1 MAPSWK
7 RPPAL
12 IRLQTLRLPADR
24 PKAWRMVG
32 LGRLELPTSRLSSA
46 RSNQLSYKPKAKSS
60 ANTAQFLQLRDRSDS
75 EEPPRSAFA
84 RPPQGGRTKT
94 ASHRIAPAG
103 PSTDKTQS
111 DANSSGKKEKRRR
124 RSPANEPRGVLVFK
138 GIEEAKGLRRSLND
152 HP

>member
-12 IRLQTLRLPADR
+12 IRFQTLRLPADR

-60 ANTAQFLQLRDRSDS
+60 ANTCAIRQDRRIRNSS
-75 EEPPRSAFA
+75 EEPPRPAFA

-94 ASHRIAPAG
+94 VSHRIAPAG
-103 PSTDKTQS
+103 PSTNKNNPTQTRPGRKRS
-111 DANSSGKKEKRRR
+111 EDDEVPQMNPEGFLCSKGSKRGKACAD
-124 RSPANEPRGVLVFK
+124 P
-138 GIEEAKGLRRSLND
+138 
-152 HP
+152 